1 MLHNNKNIQKTIE
14 INISSLFN
22 IGIINCITD
31 FYITFG
37 RKSNSIRE
45 KFL

>member
-1 MLHNNKNIQKTIE
+1 MLHNNKNILNKIE

-31 FYITFG
+31 FYTAFG
-37 RKSNSIRE
+37 RKNRSIRE